1 MKLEK
6 GLYGLRQGARLFHQK
21 FRKDLL
27 AWGFR
32 ASTAD
37 PCLFIKHRNG
47 SVFRILLF
55 VDDMALMSDSTDD
68 GRSMRDD
75 LLKRVANKY
84 KFSTQPD
91 DNVYLGMAVDR
102 IDETTVFLNQT
113 RYIGDVLRKYGFDGG
128 RSTYTPSAGQPVRVD
143 DCWMDAAESE
153 WVDKYKDKFVECGGK
168 MVPVEAPPRPKSN
181 VKDNPFGRRYRELCG
196 VLRWIEQCTRPD
208 ISAALSELCKVQI
221 NPGPKHMKMMEH
233 MMRYLHTTKDAG
245 LLYGGTGDGRYPDGP
260 LVGYVDSDWAGDKE
274 SFYTRGGY
282 NFMAWSGVV
291 SWSSYMI
298 KSVAASSCEAEYMS
312 AAQAVR
318 ELMWLRYCFSDL
330 GHGAL
335 CPVT

>member
-1 MKLEK
+1 MAQGFRQIYGVQFLSTMAPVGKLTTFRAMLAELARRGMDLQFLDIKSAYLTADMDMDCYMEPPPGVVPPQPGYVMKLEK

-168 MVPVEAPPRPKSN
+168 MVPVEAPPRPKASTGLC
-181 VKDNPFGRRYRELCG
+181 VKEP
-196 VLRWIEQCTRPD
+196 LR
-208 ISAALSELCKVQI
+208 
-221 NPGPKHMKMMEH
+221 
-233 MMRYLHTTKDAG
+233 
-245 LLYGGTGDGRYPDGP
+245 
-260 LVGYVDSDWAGDKE
+260 
-274 SFYTRGGY
+274 
-282 NFMAWSGVV
+282 
-291 SWSSYMI
+291 
-298 KSVAASSCEAEYMS
+298 
-312 AAQAVR
+312 
-318 ELMWLRYCFSDL
+318 
-330 GHGAL
+330 
-335 CPVT
+335 